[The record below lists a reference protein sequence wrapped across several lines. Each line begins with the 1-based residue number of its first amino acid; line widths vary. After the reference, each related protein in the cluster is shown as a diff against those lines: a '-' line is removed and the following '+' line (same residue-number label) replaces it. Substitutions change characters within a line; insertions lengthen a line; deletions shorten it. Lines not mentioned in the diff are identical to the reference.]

1 MSVNVLPFNESAIE
15 RSPTL
20 LHPGTQTSALGWAKR
35 VGRGMNV
42 TGTEGLGLGPEAGTE
57 IRVLLASRGQQ

>member
-20 LHPGTQTSALGWAKR
+20 LHPGTRTSALGWDKR
-35 VGRGMNV
+35 VGRGIHVN
-42 TGTEGLGLGPEAGTE
+42 GTEGLGLEPEAGTE
-57 IRVLLASRGQQ
+57 IQVLLASWGQQ